1 MVSNFHF
8 FFFLDS
14 GNHTESQTNIR
25 QEPTF
30 SEDSSSKSESSSQK
44 EMGVQTV
51 QLATDLDKSSY
62 VVDRVLTPSI
72 FRVRAKTGGQG
83 REFGTQTDIHYGRC
97 LTEDAESTE
106 RLLDV
111 IVFAYNNI

>member
-1 MVSNFHF
+1 MA
-8 FFFLDS
+8 
-14 GNHTESQTNIR
+14 
-25 QEPTF
+25 
-30 SEDSSSKSESSSQK
+30 
-44 EMGVQTV
+44 VQTAP
-51 QLATDLDKSSY
+51 LTDTVKSSSY

-106 RLLDV
+106 RLLYFIFIICV
-111 IVFAYNNI
+111 SFIF